1 MKIGIIGAG
10 AIATYLFD
18 ELNGKR
24 NEKITV
30 MSVFVRNDEKYE
42 YLEGKYDLK
51 LFTEIEKFL
60 ESGID
65 VVVEAANVEAVRN
78 LLPTVLKQKETVLIS
93 IGALA
98 EEDFLNEIKTIADT
112 FNRKL
117 YVPSGA
123 IGGLDLIQNTSA
135 VGILNEATLITR
147 KPANTLVDKPID
159 ESTVIFDGKARDA
172 IKKYPRNMNVS
183 IALALAGIGFDQ
195 TKVTFI
201 ADPTISK
208 NIHSLEVVGEF
219 GKATFTITN
228 EPLPTNPNTSY
239 LAAVSIIG
247 MLKKMIKP
255 MQIG

>member
-10 AIATYLFD
+10 AIATYLLE
-18 ELNGKR
+18 ELNENR
-24 NEKITV
+24 NEKIMVT
-30 MSVFVRNDEKYE
+30 SVFVRNDEKYQH
-42 YLEGKYDLK
+42 LETKYDIE
-51 LFTEIEKFL
+51 LFTDIEKFL
-60 ESGID
+60 ESDID
-65 VVVEAANVEAVRN
+65 IVIEAANIEAVRS

-117 YVPSGA
+117 YLPSGA

-135 VGILNEATLITR
+135 VGILNEATLVTR
-147 KPANTLVDKPID
+147 KPAHTLIDKPID

-183 IALALAGIGFDQ
+183 IALALAGSGFDR
-195 TKVTFI
+195 TKVTLI

-208 NIHSLEVVGEF
+208 NIHSIEVVGEF
-219 GKATFTITN
+219 GKAAFTITN
-228 EPLPTNPNTSY
+228 EPLPANSNTSY

-247 MLKKMIKP
+247 MLEKMINP